1 MMLVG
6 SRMSKPVYTI
16 SPETSLEDA
25 LSIMEKEHIR
35 RLPVVDRDGNLV
47 GIVTEQDLIKASPS
61 EASLLDKWEI
71 KSLMSTLPVEKVMTR
86 QVITLTEDVL
96 LEEAARIMADKKV
109 SGLPVVRGS
118 KVVGMLTETD
128 IFKIFLEMMGA
139 RQSGIRLSFL
149 IANKPGQLAKL
160 SHAVSE
166 IGGDIITMGT
176 FAGSQSG
183 IGEMMMKVSGVEMEV
198 LKKAIAPFIVEI
210 LDEREMKVV

>member
-1 MMLVG
+1 MLVG
-6 SRMSKPVYTI
+6 SRMSKPVYSI
-16 SPETSLEDA
+16 SPETTLDDA

-35 RLPVVDRDGNLV
+35 RLPVVDKDGNLV

-61 EASLLDKWEI
+61 EATLLDKWEI
-71 KSLMSTLPVEKVMTR
+71 KSLMSTLPVEKIMTR
-86 QVITLTEDVL
+86 QVITLTENEV
-96 LEEAARIMADKKV
+96 LEEAARIMADKSV

-118 KVVGMLTETD
+118 KVVGMLTESD

-139 RQSGIRLSFL
+139 RHSGIRLSFL
-149 IANKPGQLAKL
+149 VENKPGQLAKL

-183 IGEMMMKVSGVEMEV
+183 IGEMMMKVSGVAMEA
-198 LKKAIAPFIVEI
+198 LNEAIAPYIVEI
-210 LDEREMKVV
+210 LDARETKVV

>member
-1 MMLVG
+1 MLVG

-16 SPETSLEDA
+16 SPETSLDDA
-25 LSIMEKEHIR
+25 LSIMEKEHVR
-35 RLPVVDRDGNLV
+35 RLPVVDRDGSLV

-61 EASLLDKWEI
+61 EATLLDKWEI

-86 QVITLTEDVL
+86 QMITLTEDVL

-109 SGLPVVRGS
+109 SGLPVVRGN
-118 KVVGMLTETD
+118 KVVGMLTESD

-176 FAGSQSG
+176 FTGSQSG
-183 IGEMMMKVSGVEMEV
+183 IGEMMMKVSGVSMDV
-198 LKKAIAPFIVEI
+198 LKEAIAPFIVEI
-210 LDEREMKVV
+210 LDARETKVV

>member
-6 SRMSKPVYTI
+6 SRMSKPVYSI
-16 SPETSLEDA
+16 SPETTLDDA

-35 RLPVVDRDGNLV
+35 RLPVVDKDGNLV

-61 EASLLDKWEI
+61 EATLLDKWEI
-71 KSLMSTLPVEKVMTR
+71 KSLMSTLPVEKIMTR
-86 QVITLTEDVL
+86 QVITLTENEV
-96 LEEAARIMADKKV
+96 LEEAARIMADKSV

-118 KVVGMLTETD
+118 KVVGMLTESD

-139 RQSGIRLSFL
+139 RHSGIRLSFL
-149 IANKPGQLAKL
+149 VENKPGQLAKL

-183 IGEMMMKVSGVEMEV
+183 IGEMMMKVSGVAMEA
-198 LKKAIAPFIVEI
+198 LNEAIAPYIVEI
-210 LDEREMKVV
+210 LDARETKVV

>member
-1 MMLVG
+1 
-6 SRMSKPVYTI
+6 MSKPVYTI
-16 SPETSLEDA
+16 SPETSLDDA
-25 LSIMEKEHIR
+25 LSIMEKEHVR
-35 RLPVVDRDGNLV
+35 RLPVVDRDGSLV

-61 EASLLDKWEI
+61 EATLLDKWEI

-86 QVITLTEDVL
+86 QMITLTEDVL

-109 SGLPVVRGS
+109 SGLPVVRGN
-118 KVVGMLTETD
+118 KVVGMLTESD

-176 FAGSQSG
+176 FTGSQSG
-183 IGEMMMKVSGVEMEV
+183 IGEMMMKVSGVSMDV
-198 LKKAIAPFIVEI
+198 LKEAIAPFIVEI
-210 LDEREMKVV
+210 LDARETKVV

>member
-1 MMLVG
+1 MLVG

-16 SPETSLEDA
+16 SPETSLDDA
-25 LSIMEKEHIR
+25 LSIMEKEHVR
-35 RLPVVDRDGNLV
+35 RLPVVDRDGSLV

-61 EASLLDKWEI
+61 EATLLDKWEI

-86 QVITLTEDVL
+86 QMITLTEDVL

-109 SGLPVVRGS
+109 SGLPVVRGN
-118 KVVGMLTETD
+118 KVVGMLTESD
-128 IFKIFLEMMGA
+128 IFKVLLEMMGA

-176 FAGSQSG
+176 FTGSQSG
-183 IGEMMMKVSGVEMEV
+183 IGEMMMKVSGVSMDV
-198 LKKAIAPFIVEI
+198 LKEAIAPFIVEI
-210 LDEREMKVV
+210 LDARETKVV

>member
-1 MMLVG
+1 MLVG
-6 SRMSKPVYTI
+6 SRMSKPVYSI
-16 SPETSLEDA
+16 SPETTLDDA

-35 RLPVVDRDGNLV
+35 RLPVVDKDGNLA

-61 EASLLDKWEI
+61 EATLLDKWEI
-71 KSLMSTLPVEKVMTR
+71 KSLMSTLPVEKIMTR
-86 QVITLTEDVL
+86 QVITLTENEV
-96 LEEAARIMADKKV
+96 LEEAARIMADKSV

-118 KVVGMLTETD
+118 KVVGMLTESD

-139 RQSGIRLSFL
+139 RHSGIRLSFL
-149 IANKPGQLAKL
+149 VENKPGQLAKL

-183 IGEMMMKVSGVEMEV
+183 IGEMMMKVSGVAMEA
-198 LKKAIAPFIVEI
+198 LNEAIAPYIVEI
-210 LDEREMKVV
+210 LDARETKVV

>member
-1 MMLVG
+1 MLVG
-6 SRMSKPVYTI
+6 NRMSKPVYTI
-16 SPETSLEDA
+16 SPETSLDDA
-25 LSIMEKEHIR
+25 LSIMEKEHVR
-35 RLPVVDRDGNLV
+35 RLPVVDRDGSLV

-61 EASLLDKWEI
+61 EATLLDKWEI

-86 QVITLTEDVL
+86 QMITLTEDVL

-109 SGLPVVRGS
+109 SGLPVVSGN
-118 KVVGMLTETD
+118 KVVGMLTESD
-128 IFKIFLEMMGA
+128 IFKVFLEMMGA

-176 FAGSQSG
+176 FTGSQSG
-183 IGEMMMKVSGVEMEV
+183 IGEMMMKVSGVSMDV
-198 LKKAIAPFIVEI
+198 LKEAIAPFIVEI
-210 LDEREMKVV
+210 LDARETKVV

>member
-1 MMLVG
+1 MLVG
-6 SRMSKPVYTI
+6 IRMSKPVYTI
-16 SPETSLEDA
+16 SPETSLDDA
-25 LSIMEKEHIR
+25 LSIMEKEHVR
-35 RLPVVDRDGNLV
+35 RLPVVDRDGSLV

-61 EASLLDKWEI
+61 EATLLDKWEI

-86 QVITLTEDVL
+86 QMITLTEDVL

-109 SGLPVVRGS
+109 SGLPVVRGN
-118 KVVGMLTETD
+118 KVVGMLTESD

-176 FAGSQSG
+176 FTGSQSG
-183 IGEMMMKVSGVEMEV
+183 IGEMMMKVSGVSMDV
-198 LKKAIAPFIVEI
+198 LKEAIAPFIVEI
-210 LDEREMKVV
+210 LDARETKVV

>member
-1 MMLVG
+1 MLVG

-16 SPETSLEDA
+16 SPETSLDDA

-35 RLPVVDRDGNLV
+35 RLPVVDRDGSLV

-61 EASLLDKWEI
+61 EATLLDKWEI

-96 LEEAARIMADKKV
+96 LEEAARIMADRKV
-109 SGLPVVRGS
+109 SGLPVVRGN
-118 KVVGMLTETD
+118 KVVGMLTESD

-183 IGEMMMKVSGVEMEV
+183 IGEMMMKVSGVSMDV
-198 LKKAIAPFIVEI
+198 LKEAIAPYIVEI
-210 LDEREMKVV
+210 LDARETKVV

>member
-1 MMLVG
+1 MLVG
-6 SRMSKPVYTI
+6 NRMSKPVYTI
-16 SPETSLEDA
+16 SPETSLDDA
-25 LSIMEKEHIR
+25 LSIMEKEHVR
-35 RLPVVDRDGNLV
+35 RLPVVDRDGSLV

-61 EASLLDKWEI
+61 EATLLDKWEI

-86 QVITLTEDVL
+86 QMITLTEDVL

-109 SGLPVVRGS
+109 SGLPVVRGN
-118 KVVGMLTETD
+118 KVVGMLTESD
-128 IFKIFLEMMGA
+128 IFKVFLEMMGA

-176 FAGSQSG
+176 FTGSQSG
-183 IGEMMMKVSGVEMEV
+183 IGEMMMKVSGVSMDV
-198 LKKAIAPFIVEI
+198 LKEAIAPFIVEI
-210 LDEREMKVV
+210 LDARETKVV

>member
-1 MMLVG
+1 
-6 SRMSKPVYTI
+6 MSKPVYTI
-16 SPETSLEDA
+16 SPETSLDDA
-25 LSIMEKEHIR
+25 LSIMEKEHVR
-35 RLPVVDRDGNLV
+35 RLPVVDRDGSLV

-61 EASLLDKWEI
+61 EATLLDKWEI

-86 QVITLTEDVL
+86 QMITLTEDVL

-109 SGLPVVRGS
+109 SGLPVVSGN
-118 KVVGMLTETD
+118 KVVGMLTESD
-128 IFKIFLEMMGA
+128 IFKVFLEMMGA

-176 FAGSQSG
+176 FTGSQSG
-183 IGEMMMKVSGVEMEV
+183 IGEMMMKVSGVSMDV
-198 LKKAIAPFIVEI
+198 LKEAIAPFIVEI
-210 LDEREMKVV
+210 LDARETKVV

>member
-1 MMLVG
+1 MLVG

-16 SPETSLEDA
+16 SPETSLDDA

-35 RLPVVDRDGNLV
+35 RLPVVDRDGSLV

-61 EASLLDKWEI
+61 EATLLDKWEI

-96 LEEAARIMADKKV
+96 LEEAARIMADRKV
-109 SGLPVVRGS
+109 SGLPVVRGN
-118 KVVGMLTETD
+118 KVVGMLTESD

-176 FAGSQSG
+176 FTGSQSG
-183 IGEMMMKVSGVEMEV
+183 IGEMMMKVSGVSMDV
-198 LKKAIAPFIVEI
+198 LKEAIAPFIVEI
-210 LDEREMKVV
+210 LDARETKVV

>member
-1 MMLVG
+1 MLVG

>member
-1 MMLVG
+1 MLVG
-6 SRMSKPVYTI
+6 IRMSKPVYTI
-16 SPETSLEDA
+16 SPETSLDDA
-25 LSIMEKEHIR
+25 LSIMEKEHVR
-35 RLPVVDRDGNLV
+35 RLPVVDRDGSLV

-61 EASLLDKWEI
+61 EATLLDKWEI
-71 KSLMSTLPVEKVMTR
+71 KSLMSTLPVEKVLTR
-86 QVITLTEDVL
+86 QMITLTEDVL

-109 SGLPVVRGS
+109 SGLPVVRGN
-118 KVVGMLTETD
+118 KVVGMLTESD

-176 FAGSQSG
+176 FTGSQSG
-183 IGEMMMKVSGVEMEV
+183 IGEMMMKVSGVSMDV
-198 LKKAIAPFIVEI
+198 LKEAIAPFIVEI
-210 LDEREMKVV
+210 LDARETKVV

>member
-1 MMLVG
+1 MLVG
-6 SRMSKPVYTI
+6 NRMSKPVYTI
-16 SPETSLEDA
+16 SPETSLDDA
-25 LSIMEKEHIR
+25 LSIMEKEHVR
-35 RLPVVDRDGNLV
+35 RLPVVDREGSLV

-61 EASLLDKWEI
+61 EATLLDKWEI

-86 QVITLTEDVL
+86 QMITLTEDVL

-109 SGLPVVRGS
+109 SGLPVVRGN
-118 KVVGMLTETD
+118 KVVGMLTESD
-128 IFKIFLEMMGA
+128 IFKVFLEMMGA

-176 FAGSQSG
+176 FTGSQSG
-183 IGEMMMKVSGVEMEV
+183 IGEMMMKVSGVSMDV
-198 LKKAIAPFIVEI
+198 LKEAIAPFIVEI
-210 LDEREMKVV
+210 LDARETKVV

>member
-1 MMLVG
+1 MLVG
-6 SRMSKPVYTI
+6 NRMSKPVYTI
-16 SPETSLEDA
+16 SPETSLDDA
-25 LSIMEKEHIR
+25 LSIMEKEHVR
-35 RLPVVDRDGNLV
+35 RLPVVDRDGSLV

-61 EASLLDKWEI
+61 EATLLDKWEI

-86 QVITLTEDVL
+86 QMITLTEDVL

-109 SGLPVVRGS
+109 SGLPVVRGN
-118 KVVGMLTETD
+118 KVVGMLTESD

-176 FAGSQSG
+176 FTGSQSG
-183 IGEMMMKVSGVEMEV
+183 IGEMMMKVSGVSMDV
-198 LKKAIAPFIVEI
+198 LKEAIAPFIVEI
-210 LDEREMKVV
+210 LDARETKVV

>member
-6 SRMSKPVYTI
+6 SRMSKPVNSI
-16 SPETSLEDA
+16 SPETTLDDA

-35 RLPVVDRDGNLV
+35 RLPVVDKDGNLV

-61 EASLLDKWEI
+61 EATLLDKWEI
-71 KSLMSTLPVEKVMTR
+71 KSLMSTLPVEKIMTR
-86 QVITLTEDVL
+86 QVITLTENEV
-96 LEEAARIMADKKV
+96 LEEAARIMADKSV

-118 KVVGMLTETD
+118 KVVGMLTESD

-139 RQSGIRLSFL
+139 RHSGIRLSFL
-149 IANKPGQLAKL
+149 VENKPGQLAKL

-176 FAGSQSG
+176 FAGRQSG
-183 IGEMMMKVSGVEMEV
+183 IGEMMMKVSGVAMEA
-198 LKKAIAPFIVEI
+198 LNEAIAPYIVEI
-210 LDEREMKVV
+210 LDARETKVV

>member
-6 SRMSKPVYTI
+6 NRMSKPVYTI
-16 SPETSLEDA
+16 SPETSLDDA
-25 LSIMEKEHIR
+25 LSIMEKEHVR
-35 RLPVVDRDGNLV
+35 RLPVVDRDGSLV

-61 EASLLDKWEI
+61 EATLLDKWEI

-86 QVITLTEDVL
+86 QMITLTEDVL

-109 SGLPVVRGS
+109 SGLPVVRGN
-118 KVVGMLTETD
+118 KVVGMLTESD
-128 IFKIFLEMMGA
+128 IFKVFLEMMGA

-176 FAGSQSG
+176 FTGSQSG
-183 IGEMMMKVSGVEMEV
+183 IGEMMMKVSGVSMDV
-198 LKKAIAPFIVEI
+198 LKEAIAPFIVEI
-210 LDEREMKVV
+210 LDARETKVV

>member
-1 MMLVG
+1 MLVG
-6 SRMSKPVYTI
+6 NRMSKPVYTI
-16 SPETSLEDA
+16 SPETSLDDA
-25 LSIMEKEHIR
+25 LSIMEKEHVR
-35 RLPVVDRDGNLV
+35 RLPVVDRDGSLV

-61 EASLLDKWEI
+61 EATLLDKWEI

-86 QVITLTEDVL
+86 QMITLTEDVL

-109 SGLPVVRGS
+109 SGLPVVRGN
-118 KVVGMLTETD
+118 KVVGMLTESD
-128 IFKIFLEMMGA
+128 IFKVLLEMMGA

-176 FAGSQSG
+176 FTGSQSG
-183 IGEMMMKVSGVEMEV
+183 IGEMMMKVSGVSMDV
-198 LKKAIAPFIVEI
+198 LKEAIAPFIVEI
-210 LDEREMKVV
+210 LDARETKVV

>member
-1 MMLVG
+1 MLVG

-16 SPETSLEDA
+16 SPETSLDDA

-35 RLPVVDRDGNLV
+35 RLPVIDKDGSLI
-47 GIVTEQDLIKASPS
+47 GIITEQDLIKASPS
-61 EASLLDKWEI
+61 EATLLDKWEI

-118 KVVGMLTETD
+118 KVVGMLTESD
-128 IFKIFLEMMGA
+128 IFKILLEMMGA
-139 RQSGIRLSFL
+139 RQSGLRLSFL
-149 IANKPGQLAKL
+149 VENKPGQLAKL

-166 IGGDIITMGT
+166 AGGDIITMGT
-176 FAGSQSG
+176 FTGSQSG
-183 IGEMMMKVSGVEMEV
+183 IGEMMMKVSGVDMDA
-198 LKKAIAPFIVEI
+198 LKEAIAPFIVEI
-210 LDEREMKVV
+210 LDARETKVV